1 MAPKRKR
8 DLAPTTDD
16 APTAVQQPSSRDASE
31 EDIQDPILDEV
42 VEHKHKQEAK
52 ATTTKRKGSISIPE
66 AEAGDDAPA
75 SRTRSGRHSR
85 NASTA
90 ETAAVTAAGYLAK
103 APLHIENGEDE
114 HVRMEEP
121 PKAGLVDPMGGYH
134 TNPPPK
140 GRQCRV
146 YADGVFDL
154 FHLGLVARA
163 FIAP

>member
-52 ATTTKRKGSISIPE
+52 ATTTKRKGSISIQDQDP
-66 AEAGDDAPA
+66 AEDDAPA
-75 SRTRSGRHSR
+75 TRTRSGRHSR

-121 PKAGLVDPMGGYH
+121 PKAGLVDPM
-134 TNPPPK
+134 
-140 GRQCRV
+140 
-146 YADGVFDL
+146 
-154 FHLGLVARA
+154 
-163 FIAP
+163 

>member
-8 DLAPTTDD
+8 DLATATEDGP
-16 APTAVQQPSSRDASE
+16 AAVQQPSSRDASE

-52 ATTTKRKGSISIPE
+52 ATTIKRKSSISIPE
-66 AEAGDDAPA
+66 QEAAGEDVPA
-75 SRTRSGRHSR
+75 TRTRSGRHSR
-85 NASTA
+85 NASIA
-90 ETAAVTAAGYLAK
+90 DVAGVTAAGYLAK

-154 FHLGLVARA
+154 FHLG
-163 FIAP
+163 